1 MKELNEIT
9 IKKVKLREMD
19 REKLHLFLVTKKIE
33 NSTWEKDDIE
43 FFSKNILEISFK
55 KVSEMKYNIPWNEL
69 NFSYF
74 DNYIIEKLADILF
87 SDDYDGFPIILDGRK
102 ICAKEIIRREISLTS
117 DGTLQRK
124 ILVNSGCDELEIF
137 LQSLSFQNRFVSILL
152 KDYEE
157 NENDDS
163 LIPFELISKFCCLNA
178 NILSKYKEKLNWDL
192 ISEYHFL
199 SEDFLYMF
207 GDYLNLEILEKR
219 LED

>member
-1 MKELNEIT
+1 
-9 IKKVKLREMD
+9 
-19 REKLHLFLVTKKIE
+19 
-33 NSTWEKDDIE
+33 
-43 FFSKNILEISFK
+43 
-55 KVSEMKYNIPWNEL
+55 
-69 NFSYF
+69 
-74 DNYIIEKLADILF
+74 LF
-87 SDDYDGFPIILDGRK
+87 SDEYDGFPIILDGRK
-102 ICAKEIIRREISLTS
+102 ICAKEIIRREINITS
-117 DGTLQRK
+117 DETLRRK
-124 ILVNSGCDELEIF
+124 ILVNSRCDELEIF

-163 LIPFELISKFCCLNA
+163 PIPFELISKFCCLNA

>member
-9 IKKVKLREMD
+9 INKVKLREKD

-43 FFSKNILEISFK
+43 FFSKNILEIGFK
-55 KVSEMKYNIPWNEL
+55 KVSEMKYKIPWNEL

-74 DNYIIEKLADILF
+74 DDQIIEILVNILF

-102 ICAKEIIRREISLTS
+102 ICAKEIIRREINITS
-117 DGTLQRK
+117 DETRRK

-137 LQSLSFQNRFVSILL
+137 LQSSSFQNRFASILL

-163 LIPFELISKFCCLNA
+163 LIPFELISKFFCLNA